1 MRRGHAGGAYVREVE
16 VTHIEHNALIPPE
29 RPIRKGDKHTPGD
42 GSTRSMQIVGYSHQR
57 ESARSEQCVIPPG
70 SGPASQQ
77 ADQRDAPPRSAV
89 AEPRFAQ
96 LMHASPI
103 AISITNL
110 DRGCYVDVNPA
121 YARIMGYGREEFI
134 GRSSID
140 LNLWGDSAQRD
151 DFIGRIDRGL
161 NIDRQRIVIRM
172 KSGELRHVIISAE
185 IATFDDERCVLSQ
198 LVDVT
203 ESQQQAEQL
212 ERSEARLRALFE
224 SAAEGIFVL
233 ERDGSI
239 SMANASAERIFGLS
253 EEEICEGATIG
264 NRFQITNGDGSPLPL
279 EDRPAFQALRTG
291 EPQFN
296 SEMRIVRPDGQI
308 VWISINARPV
318 FLGDDLLPT
327 SVVASFTDVT
337 ERHLSEQALRASE
350 ERFRTLAAAA
360 PIGIFHTDQ
369 SGICLFTNRHWQEIA
384 GLTLSESLGEGWI
397 RAIHPEDLPGV
408 ISYWFDAVNG
418 GSVFAHEYRFYR
430 PDGEVRLVSA
440 FASPIRN
447 EGNQLAGY
455 VGTIE
460 DITRRRSMEN
470 ELRVSEENFRRSY
483 ERAMTGMAT
492 TSPNNGRF
500 LTVNPALCAMTG
512 YSELELLSKSPTDIT
527 HPDDLPEDARV
538 IQSLLSGERRSYR
551 REKRYITRFGRE
563 LWVEISATLVR
574 DLDGT
579 PLQYV
584 AQIQD
589 ISARKAAE
597 QTLRD
602 SEARFRALLA
612 NGADIVLLLDRIGVV
627 RWASPSVKRILGI
640 DPGQLIGRS
649 NRELAHPDD
658 ERALRQGFLA
668 SLKAKTELQ
677 RTTLRFRH
685 QDGSYRW
692 LEVVG
697 SNHLD
702 NPAIDGIIFNARD
715 VSDRVELH
723 ERLRQEALHDFLTG
737 LPNRA
742 MLLTHLEMSMSAA
755 RRYGDKTAL
764 LFVDLDGFKPIND
777 QLGHAAGD
785 QVLISV
791 GQRLRANVRPSD
803 LVARIGG
810 DEFAIVLS
818 RIGEV
823 EEVKSLVD
831 RLLSA
836 FSVAIPIAGTVVS
849 VWPSI
854 GAAVSDGFDSPESL
868 LADADR
874 AMYRIKKRSVSAS
887 ELDGAAKTGAPIP
900 VLPG

>member
-1 MRRGHAGGAYVREVE
+1 MVS
-16 VTHIEHNALIPPE
+16 I
-29 RPIRKGDKHTPGD
+29 
-42 GSTRSMQIVGYSHQR
+42 
-57 ESARSEQCVIPPG
+57 G
-70 SGPASQQ
+70 SGPASQLTDRQ
-77 ADQRDAPPRSAV
+77 VARPRSAV

-103 AISITNL
+103 AISISNL

-121 YARIMGYGREEFI
+121 YARIMGYDREEFL
-134 GRSSID
+134 GKSSVD
-140 LNLWGDSAQRD
+140 LNLWGDHAQRD
-151 DFIGRIDRGL
+151 EFIGRIDRGL
-161 NIDRQRIVIRM
+161 NIDRQRIVIRT
-172 KSGELRHVIISAE
+172 KCGEFRHVIISAE
-185 IATFDDERCVLSQ
+185 ITTFDDERCVLSQ

-203 ESQQQAEQL
+203 ESQQQADQL
-212 ERSEARLRALFE
+212 ERSEARMRALFE

-239 SMANASAERIFGLS
+239 SMANPSAERIFGLS
-253 EEEICEGATIG
+253 EAEICNGETIG
-264 NRFQITNGDGSPLPL
+264 SRFQITNGDGSPLSPD
-279 EDRPAFQALRTG
+279 DRPAIRALRAG

-296 SEMRIVRPDGQI
+296 SQMRIVRPDGAT

-318 FLGDDLLPT
+318 FLGDDPLPT

-337 ERHLSEQALRASE
+337 ERHLSEQALLASE
-350 ERFRTLAAAA
+350 ERFRTLAASA
-360 PIGIFHTDQ
+360 PIGIFHTDPHG
-369 SGICLFTNRHWQEIA
+369 SCLFTNAEWQKIT
-384 GLTLSESLGEGWI
+384 GLSLAESLGHGWTE
-397 RAIHPEDLPGV
+397 AIHPQ
-408 ISYWFDAVNG
+408 DAPETTRRWNAAI
-418 GSVFAHEYRFYR
+418 GSGSGFAHEYRFQR
-430 PDGEVRLVSA
+430 PDGQVRLVSGHA
-440 FASPIRN
+440 TPIRN
-447 EGNQLAGY
+447 DANQLTGY

-460 DITRRRSMEN
+460 DITERRSTEI
-470 ELRVSEENFRRSY
+470 ELRMSEENFRRSY

-492 TSPNNGRF
+492 TSPDDGRF

-512 YSELELLSKSPTDIT
+512 YSEFELLSKSPRDIT
-527 HPDDLPEDARV
+527 HAADHPEDARLLG
-538 IQSLLSGERRSYR
+538 SLLSGERRSYR

-563 LWVEISATLVR
+563 LWVEVSATLVR
-574 DLDGT
+574 DQDGT

-602 SEARFRALLA
+602 SESRFRALLA
-612 NGADIVLLLDRIGVV
+612 NGADIVLLLDRVGVV

-640 DPGQLIGRS
+640 EPGELIGRS

-668 SLKAKTELQ
+668 TLKSKAELE

-685 QDGSYRW
+685 QDGTYRW
-692 LEVVG
+692 LEIVG

-742 MLLTHLEMSMSAA
+742 LLLTHLEMALSAA
-755 RRYGDKTAL
+755 RRYGEKTAL
-764 LFVDLDGFKPIND
+764 LFVDLDDFKPIND
-777 QLGHAAGD
+777 QLGHATGD

-818 RIGEV
+818 RIDAIEEV
-823 EEVKSLVD
+823 EHLIE

-836 FSVAIPIAGTVVS
+836 FSVGIPISGTVIS

-854 GAAVSDGFDSPESL
+854 GAAVSDGFSSPEDL
-868 LADADR
+868 LAEADR
-874 AMYRIKKRSVSAS
+874 EMYRIKKRSGSAS
-887 ELDGAAKTGAPIP
+887 EVDGTGVTVTPISA
-900 VLPG
+900 LPR

>member
-1 MRRGHAGGAYVREVE
+1 MV
-16 VTHIEHNALIPPE
+16 LI
-29 RPIRKGDKHTPGD
+29 
-42 GSTRSMQIVGYSHQR
+42 
-57 ESARSEQCVIPPG
+57 G
-70 SGPASQQ
+70 SGPASQRTGIRE
-77 ADQRDAPPRSAV
+77 ARPRSAV

-103 AISITNL
+103 AISISNL
-110 DRGCYVDVNPA
+110 DRGCYIDVNPA
-121 YARIMGYGREEFI
+121 YARIMGYAREEFI
-134 GRSSID
+134 GKSSVD

-151 DFIGRIDRGL
+151 EFIGRVDCGL
-161 NIDRQRIVIRM
+161 NIDRQRIVIRT

-185 IATFDDERCVLSQ
+185 ITTFDDERCVLSQ

-253 EEEICEGATIG
+253 EQEICDGVTVG
-264 NRFQITNGDGSPLPL
+264 SRFQITKGDGSPLAL
-279 EDRPAFQALRTG
+279 EDRPAFQAMRTG
-291 EPQFN
+291 TPQFN
-296 SEMRIVRPDGQI
+296 SDMRIVRLDGQT

-318 FLGDDLLPT
+318 FLGDDPLPT

-337 ERHLSEQALRASE
+337 ERHLSELALRASE

-360 PIGIFHTDQ
+360 PIGIYHTDPE
-369 SGICLFTNRHWQEIA
+369 GNCLFTNAEWREIT
-384 GLTLSESLGEGWI
+384 GLTPAESLERGWAD
-397 RAIHPEDLPGV
+397 AIHPEDRMATTHLWETAIASGTG
-408 ISYWFDAVNG
+408 FT
-418 GSVFAHEYRFYR
+418 HEFRFLR
-430 PDGEVRLVSA
+430 PDGGVRLVSGHA
-440 FASPIRN
+440 TPIRN
-447 EGNQLAGY
+447 DANELTGY

-460 DITRRRSMEN
+460 DITVRRSTEN
-470 ELRVSEENFRRSY
+470 ELRLSEENYRRSY

-492 TSPNNGRF
+492 TAPDDGRF

-512 YSELELLSKSPTDIT
+512 YSELELLAKSPRDIT
-527 HPDDLPEDARV
+527 HPEDLPEDVRL
-538 IQSLLSGERRSYR
+538 INTLLSGERRSYR

-574 DLDGT
+574 DLDGS
-579 PLQYV
+579 PLQFV

-602 SEARFRALLA
+602 SESRFRALLA

-640 DPGQLIGRS
+640 DPGDLIGRS
-649 NRELAHPDD
+649 NRELAHPED

-668 SLKAKTELQ
+668 TLKTKAELQ

-685 QDGSYRW
+685 EDGTYRW

-742 MLLTHLEMSMSAA
+742 MLLTHLEMSLSAA
-755 RRYGDKTAL
+755 RRYGEKTAL

-810 DEFAIVLS
+810 DEYAIVLS
-818 RIGEV
+818 RIGDV
-823 EEVKSLVD
+823 EEAERLVD

-836 FSVAIPIAGTVVS
+836 FSVVIPVAGTVIS
-849 VWPSI
+849 LWASI
-854 GAAVSDGFDSPESL
+854 GAAVSDGFDSPEEL
-868 LADADR
+868 LAEADR
-874 AMYRIKKRSVSAS
+874 AMYRVKKRSMSVR
-887 ELDGAAKTGAPIP
+887 ELDGAGKTGASVPA
-900 VLPG
+900 LPG